1 MCRRVCK
8 KKTVH
13 GKRLEVN
20 QTTNDEANHDPKE
33 DYAAM
38 NKRLDEELE
47 RFMRRGLEEQ
57 YPYVILDARYERVRQ
72 EGVIRS
78 RAVLVAI
85 GVDWEGRR
93 QILGVELAN
102 RESSSSW
109 KEFLLGLKSRGLRGV
124 LFVVSGDHPG
134 LRSAIAEILPEGFWQ
149 RCYVHFLRNALDYL
163 PRKADDDCL
172 TELRWFYERRNVEEA
187 RRDLAAWLAKWQGKY
202 PPGSNAR
209 LIHNRLF
216 PGRCAA
222 AT

>member
-1 MCRRVCK
+1 
-8 KKTVH
+8 
-13 GKRLEVN
+13 
-20 QTTNDEANHDPKE
+20 
-33 DYAAM
+33 M

-109 KEFLLGLKSRGLRGV
+109 KEVSRAGACAEYSLSSATIIQDCEALL
-124 LFVVSGDHPG
+124 
-134 LRSAIAEILPEGFWQ
+134 LRS
-149 RCYVHFLRNALDYL
+149 Y
-163 PRKADDDCL
+163 RKLFGSVVMCIFCVTPWIICPAKL
-172 TELRWFYERRNVEEA
+172 TTIV
-187 RRDLAAWLAKWQGKY
+187 
-202 PPGSNAR
+202 
-209 LIHNRLF
+209 
-216 PGRCAA
+216 
-222 AT
+222 